1 MVGLS
6 SLLEAP
12 DSLRAELAML
22 LFVPRPLPTRI
33 NGDLGIGEGREH
45 RPPPT
50 ASRAVVTVTR
60 GECGEGA
67 RAHLH
72 HEALGASGFVLNQG
86 ALKP

>member
-1 MVGLS
+1 MVGLF

-12 DSLRAELAML
+12 DSLRAKLATL

-33 NGDLGIGEGREH
+33 NGDLGRGEGREH
-45 RPPPT
+45 RSAPP
-50 ASRAVVTVTR
+50 ASRAAATVTR

-72 HEALGASGFVLNQG
+72 HETWGASGFVLNQG